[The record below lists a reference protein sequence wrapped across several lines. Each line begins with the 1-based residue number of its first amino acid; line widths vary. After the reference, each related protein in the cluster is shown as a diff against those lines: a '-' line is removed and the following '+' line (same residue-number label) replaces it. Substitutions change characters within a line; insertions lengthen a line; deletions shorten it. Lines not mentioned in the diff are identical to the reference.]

1 VDVPVDSIFQRL
13 RDNEKLSFMPVPE
26 ADLYGGEAP
35 IAKDYADELGWN
47 TSFDLDDAADDD
59 NARSLPVLHYQ
70 EKLDTV

>member
-1 VDVPVDSIFQRL
+1 
-13 RDNEKLSFMPVPE
+13 MPVPE